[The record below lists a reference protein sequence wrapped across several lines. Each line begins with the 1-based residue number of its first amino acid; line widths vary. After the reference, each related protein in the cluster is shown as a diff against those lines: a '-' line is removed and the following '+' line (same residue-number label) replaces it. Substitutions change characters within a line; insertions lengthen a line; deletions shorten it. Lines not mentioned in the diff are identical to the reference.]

1 VIDQIKNLFRD
12 TTPLVRF
19 SCIHGAYNY
28 SPVGQIRLAADLKF
42 QPDWLK
48 NQKTYDNSKNKFLN
62 CPGMADFMKA
72 GYIIPAWENIKIKAN
87 TADTVVLMEKRLG
100 SKNDITPMNPKLVDG
115 IAPVE
120 SSVKLKVT
128 KIPTPWGIFTKSGYS
143 AYVLPAVYHS
153 PFLKDLY
160 VYPGIVD
167 YDKFIICN
175 FIFTAIRACE
185 IEIPLG
191 TPLLQII
198 PFKREDISAVCM
210 KATEIDIDKKN
221 FQFPGEQIKAAYRKY
236 CHSKKTYTLE
246 NKE

>member
-1 VIDQIKNLFRD
+1 VE
-12 TTPLVRF
+12 
-19 SCIHGAYNY
+19 GAYNY
-28 SPVGQIRLAADLKF
+28 SLHSQIRLAADLKF
-42 QPDWLK
+42 QPEWLK
-48 NQKTYDNSKNKFLN
+48 NQRTYKDSRDKFLN
-62 CPGMADFMKA
+62 CPGMSDYIKA
-72 GYIIPAWENIKIKAN
+72 GYIIPAWESIKIKAN
-87 TADTVVLMEKRLG
+87 TADTVVLMKERTEKG
-100 SKNDITPMNPKLVDG
+100 AEIGQMNPKLVDR
-115 IAPVE
+115 ISPVE

-128 KIPTPWGIFTKSGYS
+128 KISTPWAIFTKSGYS

-167 YDKFIICN
+167 FDKFTNCN

-185 IEIPLG
+185 IEIPVG
-191 TPLLQII
+191 TPLLQVI

-221 FQFPGEQIKAAYRKY
+221 FQFPGQRIKAAYRKY